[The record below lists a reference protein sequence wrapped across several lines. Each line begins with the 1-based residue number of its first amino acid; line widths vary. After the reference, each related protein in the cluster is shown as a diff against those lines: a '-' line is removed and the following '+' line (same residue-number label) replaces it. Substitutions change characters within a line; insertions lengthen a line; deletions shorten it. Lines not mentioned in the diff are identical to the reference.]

1 MFPLL
6 KARADYHSKH
16 KRFFGL
22 KPALH
27 SIKLQVHKGKFL
39 SRLTFLTCRV
49 CLSYLSPKKKKK
61 LINWKTKKKYKIL
74 LLFCEFTELYHIP
87 YRIFSMTEKHLWTWI
102 QKPHQTLG
110 ARSWK
115 LLAEKYFK
123 AKWQKQVQFP
133 LCHIILFFYHKYP
146 GYSNVCFS
154 LTCIEHF
161 FMYQALL

>member
-39 SRLTFLTCRV
+39 SRLNFLTCRV

-61 LINWKTKKKYKIL
+61 TYKLENKKKSIRYCYYFVSLQNYIIFLTGSSVWLKNIYGPEYKSHIKLWGRGPENYLQKSTLRLSGKNRSNFPCVISFFSFIINIL
-74 LLFCEFTELYHIP
+74 V
-87 YRIFSMTEKHLWTWI
+87 
-102 QKPHQTLG
+102 TLM
-110 ARSWK
+110 
-115 LLAEKYFK
+115 F
-123 AKWQKQVQFP
+123 VF
-133 LCHIILFFYHKYP
+133 H
-146 GYSNVCFS
+146 
-154 LTCIEHF
+154 
-161 FMYQALL
+161 